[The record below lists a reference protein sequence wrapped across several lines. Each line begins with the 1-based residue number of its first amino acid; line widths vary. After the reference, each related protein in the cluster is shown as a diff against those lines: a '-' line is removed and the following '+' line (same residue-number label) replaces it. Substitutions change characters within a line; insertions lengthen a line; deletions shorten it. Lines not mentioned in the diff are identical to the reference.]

1 MDHHLIVNR
10 CDMIIECLTY
20 PMCIICEPLERG
32 KAAPEMHPMK
42 TDQPFLRRAKE
53 NQEPERCKNF
63 QAS

>member
-1 MDHHLIVNR
+1 
-10 CDMIIECLTY
+10 
-20 PMCIICEPLERG
+20 MCIICEPLERG